1 MKMNLRFASILLMVL
16 ASSVS
21 IGNADDDLP
30 LDPVTAAFDAG
41 QVEEGRKLALER
53 LTTIVEAM
61 PDKIEITNL
70 DEATALRMRRMITTL
85 ELLDSW
91 TNAEGKALYITNG
104 HLDDKFADNV
114 WMPMFIAAKTF
125 IARLDAAIAQCQKL
139 AETQNDQRWLA
150 WVKHWRNYRDNSL
163 TRLSLLAKIINRPDL
178 VKAVF
183 EFGGPCNGCTTAE
196 QFLVAKQDVS
206 SWLNYSLARPLPEA
220 DEKQFKELL
229 NRWVTAV
236 EKKDREALQ
245 QLYADPGQADRL
257 VENGLFDS
265 FKFRQVN
272 VFAGKLLA
280 RKTGDNSLYLIL
292 ECPAKNPSDLN
303 TRYCETFSSVRS
315 QGVWKFV
322 NPHDDG
328 LSLAQKDQIKKL
340 IETWAAAMMAE
351 DVEKAAGLCAD
362 PAEARGKLPPHMA
375 KYKDVRIDLTNAKY
389 EIHRGSDGTISVECD
404 YVLIAKD
411 SNRKAD
417 TQHVMFH
424 LVFMDNQFK
433 IAPSRKN

>member
-1 MKMNLRFASILLMVL
+1 MMRNTLCLIVMLLL

-21 IGNADDDLP
+21 IGNADSDLP

-41 QVEEGRKLALER
+41 QMEEGRKLALER
-53 LTTIVEAM
+53 LTTIIEAL
-61 PDKIEITNL
+61 PDNIEITNL
-70 DEATALRMRRMITTL
+70 DEATAVRMRRMITTL
-85 ELLDSW
+85 ELLDRW

-150 WVKHWRNYRDNSL
+150 WVKHWHHYQDNSVM
-163 TRLSLLAKIINRPDL
+163 RLALLAKIINRPDL

-183 EFGGPCNGCTTAE
+183 EFGGPCNGYTTAD
-196 QFLVAKQDVS
+196 QFLAAKQDVP

-236 EKKDREALQ
+236 EKKDREALR

-292 ECPAKNPSDLN
+292 ECPAKNPSDLD

-315 QGVWKFV
+315 QDGWKFV
-322 NPHDDG
+322 NPNDDG
-328 LSLAQKDQIKKL
+328 LSLAQKGQIKKL
-340 IETWAAAMMAE
+340 IETWAAAMMAG
-351 DVEKAAGLCAD
+351 DVEKAASLYAD
-362 PAEARGKLPPHMA
+362 SAEAREKLPPHMA
-375 KYKDVRIDLTNAKY
+375 KYKDVRIDLTDAKY
-389 EIHRGSDGTISVECD
+389 EIRRESRGDISVD
-404 YVLIAKD
+404 FNYVLVAKD
-411 SNRKAD
+411 SDRK
-417 TQHVMFH
+417 TEKRGRFH
-424 LVFMDNQFK
+424 IVFQGHQFK
-433 IAPSRKN
+433 FSRSSKK